1 MIEGSW
7 SGMKK
12 YLEQEMLCPA
22 LRGRVSYDLTR
33 FRSAGDEGTVFT
45 VCLDG
50 QPVKQF
56 GFQLA
61 AKALREQGFDIRHAW
76 DVPFDQRDEYTDD
89 EFAEALKT
97 YRNQPI
103 GASTDSKNP
112 IVRMFAMV
120 DRRVGART
128 LTRLQETIH
137 EQPQWLKRLFEARV
151 AAKKDA

>member
-76 DVPFDQRDEYTDD
+76 DIPFDQRDKYTDD
-89 EFAEALKT
+89 EFAKALKI

-103 GASTDSKNP
+103 GTSVNSENP

-120 DRRVGART
+120 DRRTGART
-128 LTRLQETIH
+128 LARLRESLPS
-137 EQPQWLKRLFEARV
+137 QPEWLKRLYEARM